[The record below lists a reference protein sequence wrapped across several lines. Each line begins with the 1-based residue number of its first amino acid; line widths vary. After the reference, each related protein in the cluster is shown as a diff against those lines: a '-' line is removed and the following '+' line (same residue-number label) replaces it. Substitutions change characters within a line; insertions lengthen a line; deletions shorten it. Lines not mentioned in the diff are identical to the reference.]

1 MRISFKCTG
10 LDDTLEFAE
19 VAKIFYLAD
28 KKRVVLHSVDNV
40 SYISCAEIEYDEYLE
55 MTKNLL
61 EYGFLDLCNNSFD
74 YYGDTEFYMS

>member
-1 MRISFKCTG
+1 MRISFKYTG
-10 LDDTLEFAE
+10 FDDTLEFVE

-28 KKRVVLHSVDNV
+28 NKRVIIHSVDNV

-61 EYGFLDLCNNSFD
+61 EYGFLDLSNNSFN